1 MRRLSLTASVLL
13 LLAAGGCNEKG
24 ADIEPEGWDS
34 KEEMGHDMIVLG
46 EKLEDPYSVSNVTK
60 ALANLYPTKADRV
73 DITPT
78 DVYVRFLPKSEEEY
92 QRLVSAGY
100 DLMDHPLDYKI
111 IRDGDYYH
119 DPEIDE
125 EDITWQYAVLPHG
138 TSMPE
143 GIEYEILDDCYIP
156 ETGTRSDDGIDWD
169 AVEREAFRL
178 TGNGD
183 MLSSLTRGGAE
194 IPEGRITI
202 VDKDANG
209 GKPFGVAGV
218 KIVCNVFVKFASAY
232 TDRDGYYKLGKK
244 YSSNPRYRL
253 MFKNKEDFAIGFN
266 KIVVP
271 ASTSALGKDG
281 PEGKDAEITI
291 DSDRKLWCRA
301 VVNNAAYDYITRCGA
316 DDMNIARPPRN
327 LRIWIFQK
335 FNSSSAV
342 MMRHGALVEH
352 ALMKSF
358 LGEFSGILKMF
369 LPDITIGAHNDISYS
384 TLYSTTCHELAHASH
399 FAQVGKDY
407 WNSYIKFIISSF
419 VSSGGTTYGTGEE
432 EGAGYCEVGEMWAY
446 YVQNQMYHERYSGTM
461 PSAGLNY
468 WFHPQI
474 FRYLE
479 ERGMSRSQIFA
490 ALTKDVNNRK
500 TLMAKMIEL
509 YPDKMQIIQQVFVR
523 YAL

>member
-1 MRRLSLTASVLL
+1 MTASVLL
-13 LLAAGGCNEKG
+13 MIMAGGCNDNG
-24 ADIEPEGWDS
+24 ADIGIEDWDS
-34 KEEMGHDMIVLG
+34 KEEMGHDQIVLG
-46 EKLEDPYSVSNVTK
+46 KKLEDPYSIANITK
-60 ALANLYPTKADRV
+60 ALTSLYPTRADRI

-92 QRLVSAGY
+92 QLLVDAGY

-111 IRDGDYYH
+111 LKDGDYYH
-119 DPEIDE
+119 DPEIE
-125 EDITWQYAVLPHG
+125 EEEITWQYAVLPHG
-138 TSMPE
+138 AVMPE

-156 ETGTRSDDGIDWD
+156 ETGTKSEDGIDWD

-178 TGNGD
+178 TGNED
-183 MLSSLTRGGAE
+183 MLGSLTRGEAE
-194 IPEGRITI
+194 KPEGRITI

-218 KIVCNVFVKFASAY
+218 KVLCNVFVKFASAY
-232 TDRDGYYKLGKK
+232 TDRDGYYKMDKK

-301 VVNNAAYDYITRCGA
+301 VVNNAAYDYINRCGA
-316 DDMNIARPPRN
+316 DDMNIARPPKK

-335 FNSSSAV
+335 ANSSSAV
-342 MMRHGALVEH
+342 MMRQGAVIDHALV
-352 ALMKSF
+352 KSF
-358 LGEFSGILKMF
+358 LGEVAVILKGF
-369 LPDITIGAHNDISYS
+369 LPDITIGAHSDISYS

-407 WNSYIKFIISSF
+407 WNKYIKFIITSF
-419 VSSGGTTYGTGEE
+419 VQSGGVTYGTGEE
-432 EGAGYCEVGEMWAY
+432 ENAGYCEIGEMWAY
-446 YVQNQMYHERYSGTM
+446 YVQNEMYHERYGGAM

-474 FRYLE
+474 LRYLE
-479 ERGMSRSQIFA
+479 ERGLSRCQIFA
-490 ALTKDVNNRK
+490 ALGKDVTTRK
-500 TLMAKMIEL
+500 ALMAELIEL
-509 YPDKMQIIQQVFVR
+509 YPEKTQIIQQVFIR
-523 YAL
+523 YAVS

>member
-1 MRRLSLTASVLL
+1 MTASVLL

-24 ADIEPEGWDS
+24 ADIAPEGWDS

-335 FNSSSAV
+335 FNSSSAI

-358 LGEFSGILKMF
+358 LG
-369 LPDITIGAHNDISYS
+369 
-384 TLYSTTCHELAHASH
+384 
-399 FAQVGKDY
+399 
-407 WNSYIKFIISSF
+407 
-419 VSSGGTTYGTGEE
+419 
-432 EGAGYCEVGEMWAY
+432 
-446 YVQNQMYHERYSGTM
+446 
-461 PSAGLNY
+461 
-468 WFHPQI
+468 
-474 FRYLE
+474 
-479 ERGMSRSQIFA
+479 
-490 ALTKDVNNRK
+490 
-500 TLMAKMIEL
+500 
-509 YPDKMQIIQQVFVR
+509 
-523 YAL
+523 

>member
-1 MRRLSLTASVLL
+1 MTASILL
-13 LLAAGGCNEKG
+13 LMMAGGCNEKG
-24 ADIEPEGWDS
+24 ADIGLDGWDS
-34 KEEMGHDMIVLG
+34 KEEMGHDQIVLG
-46 EKLEDPYSVSNVTK
+46 KKLEDPYSIANVTK
-60 ALANLYPTKADRV
+60 ALANLYPTKADRI

-92 QRLVSAGY
+92 QRLVDAGY

-119 DPEIDE
+119 DPEIEE
-125 EDITWQYAVLPHG
+125 EDITWQYAVIPHG
-138 TSMPE
+138 AELPE
-143 GIEYEILDDCYIP
+143 GIEHEVLDDCYIP
-156 ETGTRSDDGIDWD
+156 ETGTKSDDGIDWE

-178 TGNGD
+178 TGNED

-194 IPEGRITI
+194 KPEGRITI

-218 KIVCNVFVKFASAY
+218 KVVCNVFVKFASAY
-232 TDRDGYYKLGKK
+232 TDRDGYYKIGKS

-253 MFKNKEDFAIGFN
+253 MFKNKKDFAIGFN

-281 PEGKDAEITI
+281 PDGKDAEITI

-316 DDMNIARPPRN
+316 DDMNITRPPKK
-327 LRIWIFQK
+327 LRLWIFQK
-335 FNSSSAV
+335 ANSSSAV
-342 MMRHGALVEH
+342 MMRQGAVIDNALV
-352 ALMKSF
+352 KSF
-358 LGEFSGILKMF
+358 LGEYSSILKAF

-407 WNSYIKFIISSF
+407 WDKYIRFIITSF
-419 VSSGGTTYGTGEE
+419 VSSGGVTYGTGQESD
-432 EGAGYCEVGEMWAY
+432 AGYCEIGEMWAY
-446 YVQNQMYHERYSGTM
+446 YLQNKMYNERYGGEM
-461 PSAGLNY
+461 PSAGLNF

-474 FRYLE
+474 FRYLD
-479 ERGMSRSQIFA
+479 ERGISRSQLFA
-490 ALTKDVNNRK
+490 ALTKDVK
-500 TLMAKMIEL
+500 TKEALRLKLLEL
-509 YPDKMQIIQQVFVR
+509 YPDKQQIIQQVFLR